1 MKNQLFANRLKNN
14 LYGVRHLG
22 FNVSFNDLWYLAE
35 KNGYTIIFK

>member
-1 MKNQLFANRLKNN
+1 MKKQLIANKLKNN

-35 KNGYTIIFK
+35 KNGFTIIFK